1 MRQAISYFT
10 VLVAFLL
17 LALYATQNQTI
28 NTSQDSAD
36 HHTIHKHDR
45 TLPYLDHVTG
55 VKVISR
61 RTEHADHT
69 TITLGQ
75 DEARDIAE
83 LFQIEDRISR
93 NNRVVREGA
102 VLENG
107 AVLKNVKFCI
117 FNETYRLEF
126 TTPEQNI
133 TLSVCFGCDDFSVD
147 GPNVHQS
154 GLLNIDHEVSE
165 KIEAYLERQYKISSS
180 STD

>member
-17 LALYATQNQTI
+17 LALYANQNQTI
-28 NTSQDSAD
+28 NTSKDSAD
-36 HHTIHKHDR
+36 RHTLNEDDR

-61 RTEHADHT
+61 RTEHAGHT

-93 NNRVVREGA
+93 NNRATREEI
-102 VLENG
+102 VLKNG
-107 AVLKNVKFCI
+107 AVLRSVKFCI

-126 TTPEQNI
+126 TTPDQNI
-133 TLSVCFGCDDFSVD
+133 TLSVCFGCDDFSVENANL
-147 GPNVHQS
+147 PQL
-154 GLLNIDHEVSE
+154 GLLNIDHEISE
-165 KIEAYLERQYKISSS
+165 KIEAYLEQQYKISSRS
-180 STD
+180 PD